1 MNVRIALRAPIGLG
15 SSGND
20 TGNGALKLREYTL
33 EQRLS
38 GRAHVADRC
47 SAAAIG
53 GFVAPAGTVCAG
65 VTTA

>member
-1 MNVRIALRAPIGLG
+1 MNVRIARTGPIGIG

-20 TGNGALKLREYTL
+20 TGDGALKSQQHTL
-33 EQRLS
+33 DQRLS
-38 GRAHVADRC
+38 GGGHVADRR
-47 SAAAIG
+47 SAAATG